1 MRHMLKVVMGA
12 ALAVGFAGSAHAL
25 VNNGPPGQAYDVV
38 LDLAGTTVGS
48 GYTQYNATFVATNA
62 TSTVTFAFR
71 NDPGYFAFDNASV
84 MDITNPSSN
93 LLVNGDFENGSLFT
107 ATAPCC
113 TSPAGWTFTQD
124 PAIAGVN
131 TQSGVYDTA
140 SAGLLGLTPQGGS
153 NQFWADGAF
162 TAYETLAQSFA
173 TTIGETYAISFWL
186 NNSVGEMYQPTDTS
200 DGLANG
206 GLGNGMDLLVYAP
219 DPIPEP
225 ASLALLGAGVLGIG
239 LIRRRRA

>member
-1 MRHMLKVVMGA
+1 M
-12 ALAVGFAGSAHAL
+12 
-25 VNNGPPGQAYDVV
+25 
-38 LDLAGTTVGS
+38 LDLAGTTVVS
-48 GYTQYNATFVATNA
+48 GYKQYGANFLATNA

-84 MDITNPSSN
+84 VEITHPLVN
-93 LLVNGDFENGSLFT
+93 LLVNGGFETGIPFT

-113 TSPAGWTFTQD
+113 TSPVGWTFTQD
-124 PAIAGVN
+124 PAIAGLS

-140 SAGLLGLTPQGGS
+140 SAGLLGLTPEGGS

-173 TTIGETYAISFWL
+173 TTIGDTYAISFWL
-186 NNSVGEMYQPTDTS
+186 NNSVAGTYQPIS
-200 DGLANG
+200 DSAN
-206 GLGNGMDLLVYAP
+206 GNGMDLLVYAP